1 MPVASTRLS
10 TRLIPPSSSP
20 TSCGKMRQLAW
31 TLVYFASPFILRL
44 HAFQIVVTSCRG
56 SEIHQV
62 FSIIQPV
69 LLVRILLVVH
79 YLFAR
84 LCSFTWQT
92 FFFLHPAFACQS
104 SASSA
109 PLTDTPVWTSS
120 YQVNFGCAVVD
131 AVSDSCARVRFWV
144 LAITVESGHDG
155 LRRQE
160 RRWWKGKRGCT
171 NWENKKKGTL

>member
-10 TRLIPPSSSP
+10 TRLIPPSSSR

-31 TLVYFASPFILRL
+31 TLVYFASPFILWL

-62 FSIIQPV
+62 FFDYPASPFSTYTPSCSLPLCQIVFIHMADFFFCIPP
-69 LLVRILLVVH
+69 LPANHLP
-79 YLFAR
+79 R
-84 LCSFTWQT
+84 LHRWQT
-92 FFFLHPAFACQS
+92 LLSELRATKLTLAVQS
-104 SASSA
+104 WMWSR
-109 PLTDTPVWTSS
+109 
-120 YQVNFGCAVVD
+120 
-131 AVSDSCARVRFWV
+131 SCARVHFRV

-160 RRWWKGKRGCT
+160 MRRWKEKRGCT

>member
-10 TRLIPPSSSP
+10 TRLIPPSSSR

-92 FFFLHPAFACQS
+92 FFFCIPPLPANHLPRLHRWQTLLSELRATKLTLAVQS
-104 SASSA
+104 WMRSAI
-109 PLTDTPVWTSS
+109 
-120 YQVNFGCAVVD
+120 
-131 AVSDSCARVRFWV
+131 
-144 LAITVESGHDG
+144 LALESVFESWPSLLNLATMD
-155 LRRQE
+155 
-160 RRWWKGKRGCT
+160 
-171 NWENKKKGTL
+171 